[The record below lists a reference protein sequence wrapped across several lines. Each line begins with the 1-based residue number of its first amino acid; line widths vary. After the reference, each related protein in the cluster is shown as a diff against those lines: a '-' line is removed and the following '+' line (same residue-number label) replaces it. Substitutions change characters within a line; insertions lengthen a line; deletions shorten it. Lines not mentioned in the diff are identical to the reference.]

1 MAIQF
6 PSSPTIGQT
15 VESSVGT
22 VYRWN
27 GTVWTSIPATNSI
40 ETKNL
45 VKAGAPVNSNTT
57 DSLKF
62 DQFEFRVAPSG
73 NRSLQVRTIDGTNK
87 TLAFSTYYNNNG
99 ISGTVNSSLAV
110 SFSSWTYFVSGYSFG
125 TAGDVQFVIFYDTVT
140 YNMYRVTMAIGN
152 GYAQNPITVER
163 LWL

>member
-6 PSSPTIGQT
+6 PSSPTIGQQ

-45 VKAGAPVNSNTT
+45 VKAGAPVTSNTT

-62 DQFEFRVAPSG
+62 DAFEFRVAPSG

-87 TLAFSTYYNNNG
+87 TLAFSTYYNNNSMG
-99 ISGTVNSSLAV
+99 GTINQLSIGPT
-110 SFSSWTYFVSGYSFG
+110 SWAYFVSGYTFG
-125 TAGDVQFVIFYDTVT
+125 NRGDTQYVVFYDTVT
-140 YNMYRVTMAIGN
+140 YNMYRVTMSIGN
-152 GYAQNPITVER
+152 AYNNNPITAER

>member
-6 PSSPTIGQT
+6 PSSPTIGQQ

-45 VKAGAPVNSNTT
+45 VKAGAPVPSNTT
-57 DSLKF
+57 NSLKF

-73 NRSLQVRTIDGTNK
+73 NRSLQVRTIDGTTK
-87 TLAFSTYYNNNG
+87 TIAFSTYYNNNS
-99 ISGTVNSSLAV
+99 ISGTVNEISV
-110 SFSSWTYFVSGYSFG
+110 GPTSWVYFVPGYSFG
-125 TAGDVQFVIFYDTVT
+125 TAGDVQFVVFFDRIT
-140 YNMYRVTMAIGN
+140 YNMYRVTMQIGN
-152 GYAQNPITVER
+152 SYIQNPITAER